1 MRRLYEWGGFLIVM
15 KRLILT
21 LVAALALCLLV
32 GAAAAAPAPE
42 SDFTFDSITGTIT
55 KYTGTAAD
63 VEVPAS
69 IGGVT
74 VKAIGDDAFTN
85 NTALEKVSLPSSVAS
100 IGEDAFW
107 SCSSLKRIDIPGT
120 LTYLGSH
127 AFYGCQIKNF
137 DLTVDMD
144 TFENGVFFKSGI
156 ETLVIQGRLNEVPN
170 DFLHAVGTCEHVRS
184 VTLPEGV
191 TRIGSTA
198 FSDTAMTSFTIPST
212 VTTIGEGAFA
222 QSTLRSITIPSSV
235 RTIEGSA
242 FSCPN
247 LTSVVFSEGLE
258 TIGLQAFFYAPLE
271 TVTFPAS
278 LASLAA
284 NVFSSSSLK
293 SVTFKGVPAS
303 VSKDAFIWCNNLEAI
318 HVPCSWNQCEAF
330 SFINSPDLAVT
341 RQHAYGDWYS
351 DNGQERRDCLNNCGA
366 YETRPLPAAPQ
377 ATAPKTG
384 DEANLGLW
392 LALICLSVSGMMILL
407 RKKQHV

>member
-1 MRRLYEWGGFLIVM
+1 MNGGFPHSM

-42 SDFTFDSITGTIT
+42 SDFVFDPITGTIT
-55 KYTGTAAD
+55 KYTGTSTD

-74 VKAIGDDAFTN
+74 VKAIGDDAFKN

-100 IGEDAFW
+100 IGVRAFRN
-107 SCSSLKRIDIPGT
+107 CTSLKIIDIPGT
-120 LTYLGSH
+120 LTHLGDI
-127 AFYGCQIKNF
+127 AFLGCKIKNF

-144 TFENGVFFKSGI
+144 MISPNAFHQSGI
-156 ETLVIQGRLNEVPN
+156 ETLVIRGRLNEVP
-170 DFLHAVGTCEHVRS
+170 DYFLFAINTCEHVRS

-191 TRIGSTA
+191 TRIGSNA

-212 VTTIGEGAFA
+212 VTTIEEGAFA
-222 QSTLRSITIPSSV
+222 QSTLRSITIPPSV
-235 RTIEGSA
+235 RTIEESA
-242 FSCPN
+242 FFCPN

-258 TIGLQAFFYAPLE
+258 TIGVQAFYSAPLE
-271 TVTFPAS
+271 TATLPAS
-278 LASLAA
+278 LTMLEE
-284 NVFSSSSLK
+284 NVFYSPYLK

-303 VSKDAFIWCNNLEAI
+303 VSKDAFMSCNNLEAI

-341 RQHAYGDWYS
+341 RQHAYGGWHTV
-351 DNGQERRDCLNNCGA
+351 NGQECRDCLDNCGA

-377 ATAPKTG
+377 ASAPKTG

-392 LALICLSVSGMMILL
+392 LALICLSVSGIVILL